1 VVVVVAGVVGVGG
14 SRLSVAESVKAFLL
28 DWETGKYASAARLTT
43 GRSASVARLLRATKV
58 QLGADDLALKM
69 GPISTGRNT
78 ARAFFTATFDL
89 GTSGLPWTYQGSFR
103 LRLSRSTWRVVWS
116 PSVIAPGLRPGDRLA
131 VVTSAPGRA
140 ALFDSAGH
148 SLFTPSPVI
157 ELGVVPDEVK
167 HPVRTADLLARA
179 VHLGSADA
187 IEIWG
192 QMQAAPPNSFFE
204 LLALTPSQY
213 SQLSGVLS
221 KVPDLRRIT
230 ISRRL
235 FDSTVP
241 DVTGQIGT
249 EIAPVLRTDGVPYRP
264 GTTIGL
270 SGLERTYQNQLTGT
284 PTTEVVVQNRAG
296 HRVAVLKRWPGRS
309 GAAVHTTID
318 PGIQRAAQNA
328 LAGLGYPAAIVAT
341 RAGGGQILAVASH
354 AVGGMPD
361 VRPLTGAYQ
370 PGQAFTIVST
380 MALLRTGSVT
390 AARRIPCRAMNLVGS
405 QTFTNMPPEPRLR
418 NPPTFAD
425 DFARACRTAFAGL
438 SLSYYLSP
446 SQLAKTVAD
455 LGVGS
460 KWQLP
465 IPAFPGYMRTPTSG
479 NTGVKAADVVGD
491 GTVRVS
497 PLAMALAAGAV
508 ESGSWR
514 PPVLVTSPATASGVK
529 PVAFQHGVT
538 GTLRTMMRAAVTSGA
553 ARGASV
559 RHAAVYGQVG
569 IAPLAGHNGLLA
581 IWFVGF
587 RGDVAFTVVAFSPV
601 AAYAPATQIAQRFAA
616 ALSPRA

>member
-1 VVVVVAGVVGVGG
+1 MVVVVAGVVGVGG

-28 DWETGKYASAARLTT
+28 DWETGNYVAAARLTT
-43 GRSASVARLLRATKV
+43 GRPASVARLLRATKV

-69 GPISTGRNT
+69 GPITTGRNT

-103 LRLSRSTWRVVWS
+103 LRLSRSAWRVVWS

-140 ALFDSAGH
+140 PLLDSARN

-167 HPVRTADLLARA
+167 HPLRTAELLARA
-179 VHLGSADA
+179 VHMGSADA
-187 IEIWG
+187 IEMWG
-192 QMQAAPPNSFFE
+192 QMEAAPPNSFFE
-204 LLALTPSQY
+204 LLALSPGQY
-213 SQLSGVLS
+213 NRLSSALS
-221 KVPDLRRIT
+221 KVPDLRRNT

-235 FDSTVP
+235 FHSTVP

-249 EIAPVLRTDGVPYRP
+249 ETARVLRTDGVPYRP

-270 SGLERTYQNQLTGT
+270 SGLERTYQSQLTGT

-296 HRVAVLKRWPGRS
+296 HRVAVLKRWPGGS
-309 GAAVHTTID
+309 GVVVRTTIN
-318 PGIQRAAQNA
+318 PGVQRAAANA
-328 LAGLGYPAAIVAT
+328 LAGVGYPVAIVAT
-341 RAGGGQILAVASH
+341 RAGGGQILAVASNS
-354 AVGGMPD
+354 VNGMPD
-361 VRPLTGAYQ
+361 VRPLTGVYQ

-380 MALLRTGSVT
+380 MALLRSGSVV
-390 AARRIPCRAMNLVGS
+390 AARRVPCRATNLIGS
-405 QTFTNMPPEPRLR
+405 QTFTNMPPVPTLR
-418 NPPTFAD
+418 KSPTVGT

-438 SLSYYLSP
+438 SYLLSP
-446 SQLAKTVAD
+446 SQLAKAAAD
-455 LGVGS
+455 MGIGS
-460 KWQLP
+460 RWQLP
-465 IPAFPGYMRTPTSG
+465 IPAFSGSLRTPASG

-514 PPVLVTSPATASGVK
+514 PPVLVTNPATASGVGR
-529 PVAFQHGVT
+529 VAFSRSVT
-538 GTLRTMMRAAVTSGA
+538 GTLRTMMLAAVASGA
-553 ARGASV
+553 AQGAGV

-569 IAPLAGHNGLLA
+569 IAPVAGHGGLLA
-581 IWFVGF
+581 IWFVGY
-587 RGDVAFTVVAFSPV
+587 RGDVAFAVVAFSPV
-601 AAYAPATQIAQRFAA
+601 ASFAPATQVAQRFAA
-616 ALSPRA
+616 ALSPGA

>member
-1 VVVVVAGVVGVGG
+1 VVVVAGVVGVGG

-43 GRSASVARLLRATKV
+43 GRPPSVARLLRATKV
-58 QLGADDLALKM
+58 QLGADDLALRM
-69 GPISTGRNT
+69 GPITTRGNT

-140 ALFDSAGH
+140 ALFDSAGNP
-148 SLFTPSPVI
+148 LFAPSPVI

-179 VHLGSADA
+179 FHLGSADA
-187 IEIWG
+187 IEMWG

-204 LLALTPSQY
+204 LIALSPSQY
-213 SQLSGVLS
+213 NQLSGVLA

-249 EIAPVLRTDGVPYRP
+249 ETAPVLKTEGVPYRP
-264 GTTIGL
+264 GTTVGL
-270 SGLERTYQNQLTGT
+270 SGLERTYQSQLTGT

-296 HRVAVLKRWPGRS
+296 HRVAVLKRWPGGN
-309 GAAVHTTID
+309 GAAVRTTIN
-318 PGIQRAAQNA
+318 PSIQQAAARA
-328 LAGLGYPAAIVAT
+328 LAGLSYPAAIVAT

-354 AVGGMPD
+354 GVGGMPQ

-380 MALLRTGSVT
+380 MALLRSGAVY
-390 AARRIPCRAMNLVGS
+390 AAKPVPCRPTNSIGS
-405 QTFTNMPPEPRLR
+405 QTFTNMPPEPRLHK
-418 NPPTFAD
+418 PPTFAV
-425 DFARACRTAFAGL
+425 DFARACRTAFAGV
-438 SLSYYLSP
+438 SYLLTP
-446 SQLAKTVAD
+446 SQLARAAAD
-455 LGVGS
+455 MGIGS
-460 KWQLP
+460 RWQLP
-465 IPAFPGYMRTPTSG
+465 IPGFPGYLRTPASG

-497 PLAMALAAGAV
+497 PLAMALAAGAA

-514 PPVLVTSPATASGVK
+514 PPVLVTSPAAASGVK
-529 PVAFQHGVT
+529 PVAFSHHIT
-538 GTLRTMMRAAVTSGA
+538 STLRTLMQAAVTSGA

-559 RHAAVYGQVG
+559 RHGALYGQVG
-569 IAPLAGHNGLLA
+569 VAPLAGHKGLLA

-587 RGDVAFTVVAFSPV
+587 RGDVAFSVVAFSPV
-601 AAYAPATQIAQRFAA
+601 AAYGPATQIARRFAA
-616 ALSPRA
+616 ALSPGA